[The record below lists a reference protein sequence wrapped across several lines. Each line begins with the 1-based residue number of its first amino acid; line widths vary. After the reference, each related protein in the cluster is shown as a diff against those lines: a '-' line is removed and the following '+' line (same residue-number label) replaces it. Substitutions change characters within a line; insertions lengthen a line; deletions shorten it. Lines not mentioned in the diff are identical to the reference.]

1 MYKPY
6 VIFSALAVL
15 FGVLGLIPF
24 IRYAVISVAGHNN
37 GGHLQSLLV
46 GTVLLV
52 CSFLSV
58 IVGIVSDL
66 LRTNRALIEDTLEHT
81 KKMRFGMLSPAETA
95 PVDVAERAVTRSR
108 TRRAG

>member
-1 MYKPY
+1 
-6 VIFSALAVL
+6 VL

-24 IRYAVISVAGHNN
+24 VRYAIIAVTADTN

-58 IVGIVSDL
+58 IVGIVGDL

-81 KKMRFGMLSPAETA
+81 KKMRFGMISPAEMT
-95 PVDVAERAVTRSR
+95 PVDVAERAVTRARS
-108 TRRAG
+108 RRAG

>member
-1 MYKPY
+1 
-6 VIFSALAVL
+6 
-15 FGVLGLIPF
+15 GLIPF
-24 IRYAVISVAGHNN
+24 VRYAIIAVTADTN

-58 IVGIVSDL
+58 IVGIVGDL

-81 KKMRFGMLSPAETA
+81 KKMRFGMISPAESA
-95 PVDVAERAVTRSR
+95 PVDVAERAVTRARS
-108 TRRAG
+108 RRAG

>member
-1 MYKPY
+1 MYRPY
-6 VIFSALAVL
+6 VIFGWLMVI
-15 FGVLGLIPF
+15 FGVAGLTPF
-24 IRYAVISVAGHNN
+24 LRYAVLEATGDG

-81 KKMRFGMLSPAETA
+81 KKMRFGMLSPADAA
-95 PVDVAERAVTRSR
+95 PIDVAERAVRR
-108 TRRAG
+108 PKARAG

>member
-1 MYKPY
+1 
-6 VIFSALAVL
+6 
-15 FGVLGLIPF
+15 
-24 IRYAVISVAGHNN
+24 
-37 GGHLQSLLV
+37 
-46 GTVLLV
+46 VLLV

-81 KKMRFGMLSPAETA
+81 KKMRFGMLSPADAA
-95 PVDVAERAVTRSR
+95 PIDVSERAVSRPR